1 MACVVVRNLWKKY
14 KNNVIA
20 LRGVNFTVKEERLI
34 ILAGPNGSGKT
45 TLIRIMDGELSPTR
59 GYVKIEGLS
68 PDEARLKGL
77 FGVMPQEARLYE
89 YLSVREYLYYL
100 ALIKGLSR
108 SDARREVNRI
118 IDDFMLSEY
127 ADTRIEYLSGGF
139 KRRVLL
145 AQAFIGSPP
154 LVFLDEPTVGL
165 DPEMRVKLW
174 DIIIKY
180 LRENN
185 ATAFLVT
192 HYLDE
197 VKEYADRVLVL
208 FRGKLIFDGSPRK
221 LLDVLG
227 YKYRVLVK
235 VTDRCVKVLFSSFNF
250 NDRGNELELYVKNE
264 VELLGVLKIARENED
279 KVMEVTIKRPS
290 LEESYLRVIGV
301 GKSS

>member
-1 MACVVVRNLWKKY
+1 MTYISVDNLWKIY
-14 KNNVIA
+14 RDNIVA
-20 LRGVNFTVKEERLI
+20 LRGVSFNVSEENLV

-45 TLIRIMDGELSPTR
+45 TLIRIMDGELSPTK
-59 GYVKIEGLS
+59 GYVEINGLS

-89 YLSVREYLYYL
+89 YLSVKEYLYYL

-127 ADTRIEYLSGGF
+127 VNTRIEYLSGGF

-174 DIIIKY
+174 DIINRY

-235 VTDRCVKVLFSSFNF
+235 VADRNVKALFSPFNF
-250 NDRGNELELYVKNE
+250 NDRGDELELYVKNE
-264 VELLGVLKIARENED
+264 VELLEVLKITRENED
-279 KVMEVTIKRPS
+279 KIMEVAIERPS
-290 LEESYLRVIGV
+290 LEESYLRVVGV

>member
-1 MACVVVRNLWKKY
+1 MVHIVARNLWKRY
-14 KNNVIA
+14 RNNVTA
-20 LRGVNFTVKEERLI
+20 LRGVSFTVSEERLI

-45 TLIRIMDGELSPTR
+45 TLIRVMDGELSPTK
-59 GYVKIEGLS
+59 GYVEINGLS
-68 PDEARLKGL
+68 PDEARLRGL

-108 SDARREVNRI
+108 SDARREINRI
-118 IDDFMLSEY
+118 IDNFMLREY
-127 ADTRIEYLSGGF
+127 ANTRIEYLSSGF

-174 DIIIKY
+174 DIINRY

-208 FRGKLIFDGSPRK
+208 FKGRLIFDGSPRR

-235 VTDRCVKVLFSSFNF
+235 VADRCVKVLFSSFNF
-250 NDRGNELELYVKNE
+250 NDRGDELELYVKNE
-264 VELLGVLKIARENED
+264 VELLEVLKIARENED
-279 KVMEVTIKRPS
+279 KVMEVAIERPS
-290 LEESYLRVIGV
+290 LEESYLRVIDV

>member
-1 MACVVVRNLWKKY
+1 MIHVVVSDLWKKY
-14 KNNVIA
+14 RNNIIA
-20 LRGVNFTVKEERLI
+20 LRGVSFIVKGENLI

-45 TLIRIMDGELSPTR
+45 TLIRIMDGELSPTK
-59 GYVKIEGLS
+59 GYVEINGLS

-89 YLSVREYLYYL
+89 YLSVKEYLYYL
-100 ALIKGLSR
+100 ALLKGLSR
-108 SDARREVNRI
+108 NDARREVNRI

-127 ADTRIEYLSGGF
+127 ANIRIEYLSGGF

-174 DIIIKY
+174 DIIDKY
-180 LRENN
+180 LRENS

-197 VKEYADRVLVL
+197 IKEYADRVLVL
-208 FRGKLIFDGSPRK
+208 FKGKLIFDGSPK
-221 LLDVLG
+221 SLLDVLG
-227 YKYRVLVK
+227 YKYRVLIKIADSNVK
-235 VTDRCVKVLFSSFNF
+235 AVFSSFNF
-250 NDRGNELELYVKNE
+250 SSHNHELEVYVKSE
-264 VELLGVLKIARENED
+264 AELLEILRIVKELKD
-279 KVMEVTIKRPS
+279 KIVEFVIERPS
-290 LEESYLRVIGV
+290 LEESYLKVINI